1 MTQTDILY
9 YECSAELVHCTAHVV
24 MRSPESTT
32 RKEILSTFCFCE
44 AQARVR
50 QVSQGERPQSLNPSL
65 ELTLKLV
72 ATRVMTGR
80 VWQRAAYIRRYISFR
95 CRHWIQLT
103 PLRAELS
110 QQWAAGACYQ
120 TQFTNYRCL
129 LLSAYSLDTTS
140 ASCRWVAALLHD
152 YQMWQR
158 WEMSNQRQMVIK

>member
-1 MTQTDILY
+1 MYRLNMNSQSRLIWILFDTLIT
-9 YECSAELVHCTAHVV
+9 S
-24 MRSPESTT
+24 
-32 RKEILSTFCFCE
+32 IFDTFMY
-44 AQARVR
+44 R
-50 QVSQGERPQSLNPSL
+50 LNML
-65 ELTLKLV
+65 CQITLCCKLMV
-72 ATRVMTGR
+72 TSITRVMTGR